1 MVISHLKLQIP
12 AYSHGYSHLLLQL
25 IPFFILKVKLSSLLH
40 PFSLFP
46 SLVVE
51 DHCRH
56 FLSTIFS
63 ITISFPKH
71 HIPSSEQPAP
81 LTQIHS
87 LAQEPCCHFA
97 SFYVCFRPPFFN
109 KHLILLLGREAPF
122 FLSAHQ
128 LLGEHLIGP
137 LPGHFLPLPLVIN
150 TQPAAA
156 IFALSKPAGFQPSF
170 LAADTTFFLE

>member
-137 LPGHFLPLPLVIN
+137 LPGHFLFPW
-150 TQPAAA
+150 
-156 IFALSKPAGFQPSF
+156 
-170 LAADTTFFLE
+170 